1 MSRSRKKNPHSGI
14 TTAKSEKQDKR
25 VANRHVR
32 RVNKS
37 LLALTNDETHL
48 QLKREV
54 SDVWCMD
61 KDGKQRFDP
70 EKYPELM
77 RK

>member
-1 MSRSRKKNPHSGI
+1 MSRSRKKNPFVGM
-14 TTAKSEKQDKR
+14 TTAKSEKLEKR
-25 VANRHVR
+25 LANRRER

-37 LLALTNDETHL
+37 LLALTNDGTRL
-48 QLKREV
+48 RAKREV
-54 SDVWCMD
+54 SDVWSMS

-70 EKYPELM
+70 QKYPKLM